1 MTEKIMAILITILG
15 IFSLGF
21 LRGKDSQQSKQIKI
35 NLADAINS
43 KKRQELRKSDDIAI
57 VKHRMQKYIRK

>member
-21 LRGKDSQQSKQIKI
+21 IRGKDSQQSKQIKN
-35 NLADAINS
+35 NLADAIKS
-43 KKRQELRKSDDIAI
+43 KKRQELRKSDDISI